1 MSESASTSVIGVDI
15 GGSKII
21 AGLVTREGRILR
33 TLSVATPTTS
43 AAILADVR
51 QLSQALIDDADG
63 EVIAIGIGSAG
74 MVDTA
79 SGQVIHANDNLLGW
93 TGTRLTALQI
103 GNNIPVVAENDARA
117 LSYGEALMGAGKA
130 FDSVLCVTV
139 GTGIGGGIIVDGK
152 IWHGA
157 NFSAGEIGYLVVGWE
172 GEEPLILDQ
181 FVSGPGIERAHQAA
195 TGCDRVQRVPLTEI
209 SRRAQSDDAIA
220 SEVIKQK
227 ARQLGIILGGFAAS
241 INPAALVIGG
251 GVPQI
256 GEIWWDAFEAAFRDS
271 VPPLLR
277 STPILPAKLG
287 IEAVLLGAAMLA
299 WHKVGA

>member
-1 MSESASTSVIGVDI
+1 MSDSASTSVIGVDI

-33 TLSVATPTTS
+33 TLSVATPATP
-43 AAILADVR
+43 AAIVAEVG
-51 QLSQALIDDADG
+51 QLSQALIDEADG

-79 SGQVIHANDNLLGW
+79 SGQVIHANDNLPGW

-157 NFSAGEIGYLVVGWE
+157 SFSAGEIGYLVVGWE

-181 FVSGPGIERAHQAA
+181 FVSGPGIERAYQAA
-195 TGCDRVQRVPLTEI
+195 TGAGARVPLTEI

-220 SEVIKQK
+220 SDVIKQK

-251 GVPQI
+251 GVPEI
-256 GEIWWDAFEAAFRDS
+256 GELWWDAFEAAFRDS